1 MMELQDQADDA
12 KEFVDSVKENYLAE
26 EIYVFTPDG
35 AVRSLPKD
43 SGPIDFA
50 YEIHTKVGEKATGAK
65 VNGRMVPLTTKLK
78 TGDQVEM
85 SPILTPLGQAVIG
98 LTWSRPVRRE
108 TRFVSSLK
116 IKIRNCLSTRVVR
129 C

>member
-1 MMELQDQADDA
+1 MNWIKEMMELQDQADDA

-50 YEIHTKVGEKATGAK
+50 YEIHTKVGEKS
-65 VNGRMVPLTTKLK
+65 
-78 TGDQVEM
+78 DWCQ
-85 SPILTPLGQAVIG
+85 GQWPYG
-98 LTWSRPVRRE
+98 
-108 TRFVSSLK
+108 
-116 IKIRNCLSTRVVR
+116 STDNQAQDRGSG
-129 C
+129 